1 METITVVT
9 QIGKVEIDITSR
21 ADKVFLTMGL
31 TDTMIEK
38 AMCVTIGEKLKNI
51 GGEWSKD
58 DTPPAKWS
66 N

>member
-9 QIGKVEIDITSR
+9 QIGKVEIDVTSR
-21 ADKVFLTMGL
+21 ADNAFITLGL
-31 TDTMIEK
+31 TNEMIEK
-38 AMCVTIGEKLKNI
+38 AMCATIGEKIASI

-58 DTPPAKWS
+58 GKRPAKWD

>member
-21 ADKVFLTMGL
+21 ADKTFFTMGL
-31 TDTMIEK
+31 TNEMIEK
-38 AMCVTIGEKLKNI
+38 AMCITIGERLKSI

-58 DTPPAKWS
+58 DKPPAKWS